1 MISSSGR
8 RATSSSLWLPLA
20 TLLAACGG
28 SSESRGPGS
37 PPGVSVPPASPPVS
51 FSFDSLDDR
60 AVSSEVAHGKPA
72 VLSFVTTG
80 SLPAQAQVDFLV
92 TMSKNDGDHVFYA
105 VVSLDP
111 REDRELVEIY
121 RRSLGIPFAVAMADE
136 ATRGGAGPFG
146 DVSTVPVTILLDRL
160 GRVVWRVD
168 GRVAKSDELRG
179 AMRGL

>member
-1 MISSSGR
+1 S
-8 RATSSSLWLPLA
+8 A
-20 TLLAACGG
+20 
-28 SSESRGPGS
+28 
-37 PPGVSVPPASPPVS
+37 PVC
-51 FSFDSLDDR
+51 FAFDWLDDR
-60 AVSSEVAHGKPA
+60 AVSSEVSHGKPA

-80 SLPAQAQVDFLV
+80 SLPSQAQVDFLV

-111 REDRELVEIY
+111 RENRELVEIY
-121 RRSLGIPFAVAMADE
+121 RKSLGIPFPVAMADE
-136 ATRGGAGPFG
+136 ATRGGTGPFG
-146 DVSTVPVTILLDRL
+146 DVTAVPVTILLDRL